1 MMAWL
6 RTAATTL
13 TLLYCAVSHA
23 SPQWP
28 VQGAV
33 LAGFN
38 KHGGID
44 IAAAPGSTVH
54 AYGAGTVTV
63 TDAIKHCGRRVKLKH
78 ADGSVTVYC
87 NLDAVHVKT
96 GEVVTAG
103 QALGTVAPPPPG
115 RKAHL
120 HFELHIGDK
129 RVDPLTHLPTP
140 VS

>member
-1 MMAWL
+1 VRALL
-6 RTAATTL
+6 RAAAT
-13 TLLYCAVSHA
+13 LLILSYCSATSA
-23 SPQWP
+23 APQWP

-44 IAAAPGSTVH
+44 IAAASGSTVH
-54 AYGAGTVTV
+54 AYGAGTVTT
-63 TDAIKHCGRRVKLKH
+63 TDVVKHCGRRVKLKH
-78 ADGSVTVYC
+78 ADDSVTVYC
-87 NLDAVHVKT
+87 NLDAVQVKP
-96 GEVVTAG
+96 GDVVTEG